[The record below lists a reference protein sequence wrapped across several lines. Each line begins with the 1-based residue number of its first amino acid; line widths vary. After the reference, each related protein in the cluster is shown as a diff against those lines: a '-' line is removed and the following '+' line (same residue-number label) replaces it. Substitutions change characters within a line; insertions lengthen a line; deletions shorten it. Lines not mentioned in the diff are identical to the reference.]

1 MLKKPQNNNGTLL
14 AFILGLALI
23 LRLLAINHSFPYILH
38 PDEPAVV
45 RAALGLRFDL
55 NPHHFDW
62 PHLFLYLNFIVYKG
76 FAFMRDLFAS
86 LGWKAAFSQVLPI
99 IWDDNLVF
107 YLISRIFAALLGAFT
122 IFPVYLTGK
131 KLFNQKAGL
140 FAALAFA
147 IIPFHVHAT
156 HYALIDVPM
165 TFFMAWAVYFC
176 SRIYKENSLKDY
188 LLAGLFVG
196 FAASTK
202 YHGALAA
209 VAVPLAY
216 LFYYANHPGE
226 WVITIKGI
234 GKLLTAAIMSILG
247 FLIGTPFALLDYKT
261 FIRTD
266 GPAGA
271 LWQFKNVSSVDFPQQ
286 INQFIDTLFVT
297 MTKDYGFTLL
307 ILYIVVSLFFIYLLI
322 RKRKP
327 EQSAFWLIFIPSILI
342 FFYISGFEKNR
353 THYYMGTTFFV
364 ALLSGYFLELI
375 LEKIRHFRKLLVIV
389 VFLVPI
395 YFSLADDIKL
405 MQRPKI
411 ESDTKIYGG
420 KYERR

>member
-1 MLKKPQNNNGTLL
+1 MLKKPQTSVAPLIV
-14 AFILGLALI
+14 AILGLALI
-23 LRLLAINHSFPYILH
+23 LRLLAINHSFPYVLH

-45 RAALGLRFDL
+45 RAALGLRFDI

-62 PHLFLYLNFIVYKG
+62 PHLFIYLNFFIYKG
-76 FAFMRDLFAS
+76 FALMRDLFVN
-86 LGWKAAFSQVLPI
+86 LGWKASISSVLPI

-107 YLISRIFAALLGAFT
+107 YLISRIFAAVLGAFT
-122 IFPVYLTGK
+122 ILPVYLIGK
-131 KLFNQKAGL
+131 NLFNQKAGVY
-140 FAALAFA
+140 AALAFA
-147 IIPFHVHAT
+147 VIPFHVHAS

-165 TFFMAWAVYFC
+165 TFFMAWAVFFC
-176 SRIYKENSLKDY
+176 SRIYKDNLLKDF
-188 LLAGLFVG
+188 LLAGLFIG

-216 LFYYANHPGE
+216 LFYFVNNPSLRI
-226 WVITIKGI
+226 ITIKGL
-234 GKLLTAAIMSILG
+234 GKLLASAFMSFIG
-247 FLIGTPFALLDYKT
+247 FLIGTPFALLDFKT

-286 INQFIDTLFVT
+286 VYQFVETLFVR
-297 MTKDYGFTLL
+297 MPKDYGFTLL
-307 ILYIVVSLFFIYLLI
+307 ALYIVISLIFVYLLI
-322 RKRKP
+322 RNRKS
-327 EQSAFWLIFIPSILI
+327 EQSAFWLIYIPSILI

-353 THYYMGTTFFV
+353 THYYMGTTPLV
-364 ALLSGYFLELI
+364 ALLSGYLLELI
-375 LEKIRHFRKLLVIV
+375 LEKIRHFRKLLVLI

-395 YFSLADDIKL
+395 YFSLADDFKL
-405 MQRPKI
+405 MQPPKI
-411 ESDTKIYGG
+411 EWDTKIYGG